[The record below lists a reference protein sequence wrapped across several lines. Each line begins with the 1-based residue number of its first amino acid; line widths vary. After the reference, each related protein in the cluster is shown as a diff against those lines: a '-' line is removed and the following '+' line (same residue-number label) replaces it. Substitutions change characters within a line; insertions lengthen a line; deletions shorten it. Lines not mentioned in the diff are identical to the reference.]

1 MTELVDFYW
10 MPDAWFVGR
19 EDLLAELTTTTGR
32 QRMHQVV
39 GGTGTGKSSLL
50 FQASRRLAASGLAVG
65 YISASRIAAVAAA
78 PAGTPDAQARTTL
91 DWCRTAAR
99 LIAADL
105 DGAHM
110 FDAAR
115 QRSVQDAA
123 NRIIDAVWR
132 VERMSD
138 PKHCGADGP
147 GPDARVGRQ
156 DAVAARPGD
165 LIRLLFD
172 EVRDALAGCEAPTGD
187 HAGLA
192 VLIDEFDRV
201 EGTPTAEWL
210 LDLLVRLPSSVRIVA
225 RRPGGPTPEG
235 VVHHLP
241 PLSRSDVAS
250 YQRVRLPSS
259 GDLDRLIAQTVEV
272 TQGHALA
279 VGIATDLHAAYG
291 DEFDLRR
298 AFGATGKTGPPQEG
312 TETSSRLE
320 AIGAALDGLLDDLW
334 RPASWT
340 RDRGRLRL
348 LDRLSV
354 VRRFDEPLLAALLQ
368 DTGAVAAEVSALQT
382 VLRHQSFVVG
392 FDDDL
397 EQGLR
402 LHEAVRGRRERALL
416 AQDPAFYHRMHGHA
430 ARHWERL
437 LNAFETD
444 EDDALYRTWHRYEH
458 PEWHALQTDWLFHLA
473 RSDAEP
479 RTVDLA
485 FARVFFDAFWWFG
498 EAVPSPLCDEIL
510 DRFENM
516 PNADGSLASREWI
529 GHLRRF
535 RSSFPSALRPE
546 YAEAGQWESSWEA
559 LQGMSALLDQA
570 AHGVRQDS
578 PEDDDVMQVRG
589 LINTYLGEVGTRLER
604 PLEEVLAAYHE
615 ARIAFDYLEEEWC
628 LLWVDYLSTDVL
640 CAPQYPGHLDEAE
653 RQIRPLEAR
662 ISEQA
667 EYELRVLL
675 AETFGEINWRRA
687 LEASPAEAAGR
698 LRAALDAHA
707 RAVMHAYAF
716 NTRQEMPDQAPSEYT
731 RVLYESR
738 MDHAR
743 ARMRDLELIS
753 EDASRPAELRA
764 VARREYEAALVRME
778 RLFRPY
784 WAHIRQTGGA
794 TASDRR
800 TAGGDTL
807 DGIFPPPPTSADL
820 DTRSSAFADAVR
832 HFLRVRRRELDDRS
846 ITAPLP

>member
-1 MTELVDFYW
+1 MTELVDFSW

-19 EDLLAELTTTTGR
+19 EDLLAELTTTTGER
-32 QRMHQVV
+32 RIHQIV
-39 GGTGTGKSSLL
+39 GGAGTGKSSLL
-50 FQASRRLAASGLAVG
+50 FQTGRRLAAGGLAVG

-91 DWCRTAAR
+91 NWCRTAAR
-99 LIAADL
+99 LIATDL
-105 DGAHM
+105 DGARVT
-110 FDAAR
+110 DAAR
-115 QRSVQDAA
+115 QRRIQDAA
-123 NRIIDAVWR
+123 NRIIDTVWR
-132 VERMSD
+132 TERMSD
-138 PKHCGADGP
+138 PKYRGADGS
-147 GPDARVGRQ
+147 GPDARIGRQ
-156 DAVAARPGD
+156 DAVAARPDD
-165 LIRLLFD
+165 LVWLLFD
-172 EVRDALAGCEAPTGD
+172 EVRDVLSGCEEQSND

-201 EGTPTAEWL
+201 EGTPTAGWL
-210 LDLLVRLPSSVRIVA
+210 LDLLVSLPASVRIVA

-250 YQRVRLPSS
+250 YQRMRLPSS
-259 GDLDRLIAQTVEV
+259 ENLDRHIAQTVEM
-272 TQGHALA
+272 TQGYALA
-279 VGIATDLHAAYG
+279 VGIATDLYAAYG
-291 DEFDLRR
+291 EELDLRR
-298 AFGATGKTGPPQEG
+298 AFGTTGNLPEG
-312 TETSSRLE
+312 AGTSLRLD

-334 RPASWT
+334 SPASWT

-416 AQDPAFYHRMHGHA
+416 GQDPAFYHRIHGYA
-430 ARHWERL
+430 AAHWERL

-458 PEWHALQTDWLFHLA
+458 PEWHVLQTDWLFHLA

-485 FARVFFDAFWWFG
+485 FARVFFDAFWWVG
-498 EAVPSPLCDEIL
+498 EAVPFPLCDEIL
-510 DRFENM
+510 DRFEDM
-516 PNADGSLASREWI
+516 PHADESPASREWL
-529 GHLRRF
+529 GYLRMF
-535 RSSFPSALRPE
+535 RSSFPSTLRPE
-546 YAEAGQWESSWEA
+546 YAEPGQWERSWEA
-559 LQGMSALLDQA
+559 LRGMSALLDRA
-570 AHGVRQDS
+570 AHGVPQDS
-578 PEDDDVMQVRG
+578 PEDDNVMQVRG
-589 LINTYLGEVGTRLER
+589 LIHTYLGEVGARLKR
-604 PLEEVLAAYHE
+604 PLGEVLAAYHE

-662 ISEQA
+662 IAEQA

-687 LEASPAEAAGR
+687 FEVPPPEVAGR

-707 RAVMHAYAF
+707 RAVMHAYVF
-716 NTRQEMPDQAPSEYT
+716 NTRQETPDQAPSEYT

-738 MDHAR
+738 LDHVR
-743 ARMRDLELIS
+743 ARMRDLKLIS
-753 EDASRPAELRA
+753 EDTSRAGELRET
-764 VARREYEAALVRME
+764 ARREYEAALVRME

-784 WAHIRQTGGA
+784 WAHVRQT
-794 TASDRR
+794 RR
-800 TAGGDTL
+800 TAPSGLREVGSDML
-807 DGIFPPPPTSADL
+807 EGIFPPPPTGADL
-820 DTRSSAFADAVR
+820 DTRSSSFADAVR
-832 HFLRVRRRELDDRS
+832 HFLRVRLRELDDRS
-846 ITAPLP
+846 VTAPLP